1 MNIMIMWMKEW
12 VELYTFCKTR
22 ASTLTVKRIF
32 SEIQNPLQ
40 IFSSVAITKCDF
52 VATQRMTDTVTV
64 SIRFNPC
71 VKSIHERITKRHSKQ
86 KTKVVVAMHVLEI
99 VWHMLATM

>member
-1 MNIMIMWMKEW
+1 M
-12 VELYTFCKTR
+12 
-22 ASTLTVKRIF
+22 ASYAGI
-32 SEIQNPLQ
+32 
-40 IFSSVAITKCDF
+40 SSSHRNGEETHVRDNITKCDF

-71 VKSIHERITKRHSKQ
+71 VKSIHERIAKRHSKQ
-86 KTKVVVAMHVLEI
+86 KTRVVVARHVLEI